1 MNQLTVLR
9 WLILGDTPPT
19 PLTTLLENGHR
30 IALKSAISA
39 VKRSRKQSESNIDDV
54 AWFRAHCYSIQIL
67 GSLCNNAELQQVKR
81 EMELLKS
88 VINR

>member
-1 MNQLTVLR
+1 MNEA
-9 WLILGDTPPT
+9 PPT
-19 PLTTLLENGHR
+19 PLITLIENGYR

-39 VKRSRKQSESNIDDV
+39 VKRSRKQGESKSDDV
-54 AWFRAHCYSIQIL
+54 GWFRAHCYAIQIL

-88 VINR
+88 AINN